1 MDPSKNEKYPSNKSY
16 CIPANQKK
24 YKGEVSSKLA
34 YKISTYGKVK
44 EGRGGLTFIPPP
56 IEDSK
61 FPTVSVIVTLF
72 SGDSFDELFKSKPQK
87 APEGKVSLFVLH
99 YKYCKHV
106 LNAFQGIIPEGFDD
120 EFTDNLKKLINEIKL
135 VSAESVLFNWEC
147 CSGLDTI
154 QEEEHFDYNG
164 IDDDYS
170 KKHLV
175 EKDDNLALIKYLL
188 DNKHMLMFS
197 DFAVDA
203 LINDWDIKLLGANPF
218 IKLGECDRQIE
229 LNFIPSDLKES
240 SSVQLQ
246 LVGQLCEKGKMVI
259 SAMPGTIVFGFVD
272 EKVRSYPEYEIN
284 LLTVVTKTTGPELLD
299 NCEIAAKRGTIG
311 HVMLKYKSGG
321 VMLLSAG
328 HWIEMSK
335 FDVDLDNLESV
346 VQDFGGEYKNKFSE
360 IKSNNNMKE
369 IEKYS
374 RYQEMANDMI
384 QKSTPCSYSNKV
396 NFQKKYNKKVEKK

>member
-135 VSAESVLFNWEC
+135 VSAESVLFNWE
-147 CSGLDTI
+147 
-154 QEEEHFDYNG
+154 
-164 IDDDYS
+164 
-170 KKHLV
+170 
-175 EKDDNLALIKYLL
+175 
-188 DNKHMLMFS
+188 
-197 DFAVDA
+197 
-203 LINDWDIKLLGANPF
+203 
-218 IKLGECDRQIE
+218 
-229 LNFIPSDLKES
+229 
-240 SSVQLQ
+240 
-246 LVGQLCEKGKMVI
+246 
-259 SAMPGTIVFGFVD
+259 
-272 EKVRSYPEYEIN
+272 
-284 LLTVVTKTTGPELLD
+284 
-299 NCEIAAKRGTIG
+299 
-311 HVMLKYKSGG
+311 
-321 VMLLSAG
+321 
-328 HWIEMSK
+328 
-335 FDVDLDNLESV
+335 
-346 VQDFGGEYKNKFSE
+346 
-360 IKSNNNMKE
+360 
-369 IEKYS
+369 
-374 RYQEMANDMI
+374 
-384 QKSTPCSYSNKV
+384 
-396 NFQKKYNKKVEKK
+396 